1 MPGAGI
7 GAHQAKL
14 DYSKRGKNEMAVLN
28 MATFLEYKTVGN
40 VPFWYKDHMV
50 YGFQNGL
57 MVGCE
62 EPIKAGVI

>member
-7 GAHQAKL
+7 GAAQAKL

-40 VPFWYKDHMV
+40 VPLVQGPHGLRVPKWS
-50 YGFQNGL
+50 NGR
-57 MVGCE
+57 V
-62 EPIKAGVI
+62 